1 MKKLIIIS
9 IAASLM
15 LVSCNATNNV
25 TDNKIKYAKAVLL
38 QAQKDGYLDAA
49 GQAMLAA
56 LDASKAPLKS
66 YIALIEVCERG
77 EGFYDVTAST
87 DAWETYATQVLEK

>member
-25 TDNKIKYAKAVLL
+25 TENKVKCAKAVLL

-49 GQAMLAA
+49 GRKTLAA
-56 LDASKAPLKS
+56 LDATKAPLKS
-66 YIALIEVCERG
+66 YIALVGECERK
-77 EGFYDVTAST
+77 ESFTDVVGST
-87 DAWETYATQVLEK
+87 DAWETYVTQVLEK